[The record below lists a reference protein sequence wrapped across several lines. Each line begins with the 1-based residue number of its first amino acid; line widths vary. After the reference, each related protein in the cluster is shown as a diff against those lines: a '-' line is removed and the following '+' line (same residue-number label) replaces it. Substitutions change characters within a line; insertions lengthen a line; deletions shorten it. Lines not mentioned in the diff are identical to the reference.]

1 MDYKGKE
8 KYNAVN
14 YVTGFAQCLIDR
26 NTLIDLQNETSV
38 AGTIV
43 DVDGFMNVTMEN
55 AVYIDQ
61 LGRQYLLDNF
71 VVYSKYIRYIHIPK
85 DMNIVASFE
94 HYLNSTTVKKKPV
107 DRKLTFRQKR
117 AMQSNLETM
126 VENNMV

>member
-1 MDYKGKE
+1 MNYKGKE
-8 KYNAVN
+8 KYNSVN

-71 VVYSKYIRYIHIPK
+71 VIYSKYIRYIHVPK
-85 DMNIVASFE
+85 DMNIKASFE
-94 HYLNSTTVKKKPV
+94 DYLNSVTVKKKPV
-107 DRKLTFRQKR
+107 DKKRTFKQKR
-117 AMQSNLETM
+117 AMQNNIATM
-126 VENNMV
+126 LENNMV